1 MDNINDEKIK
11 ANSEIIELHAEIPK
25 KNCDKQFK
33 CDKCSRI
40 LSTNK
45 TLKNHIAIC
54 KGVTNILEC
63 HICHEILKNPTAKS
77 RHIKSHIIEEPIEES
92 IKEPIVINNAIDI
105 NTKIKTIHYKYN
117 KIPQSVR
124 ISVWDT
130 YIGRT
135 IGETNCFVCNNIK
148 ISQFDFHCG
157 HVIAEK
163 KGGEISLSNLRQIC
177 KSCNCS
183 MGTQNLNEYK
193 EKYFNFKKE

>member
-1 MDNINDEKIK
+1 VDNTNVEKIK
-11 ANSEIIELHAEIPK
+11 STSENIELEAEIPK
-25 KNCDKQFK
+25 EIYDKKFK

-40 LSTNK
+40 LSSNK
-45 TLKNHIAIC
+45 ILKNHTAIC
-54 KGVTNILEC
+54 KGVSNILEC

-77 RHIKSHIIEEPIEES
+77 RHIKNHIIE
-92 IKEPIVINNAIDI
+92 EPIVINNAIDKDINALDI
-105 NTKIKTIHYKYN
+105 NTKIKTIHYKYH

-163 KGGEISLSNLRQIC
+163 NGGELSLSNLRPIC

-193 EKYFNFKKE
+193 EKYFKKE